1 MSWSGKFSSC
11 NKVRAGNCPVESNQV
26 LSKSWERLQISSA
39 FHPPATVHRLFV
51 LQAGVP
57 LKSPNW
63 KLHEALSLGALS
75 ETFLSSLSC
84 TAVFFFSVCNPELIE
99 VNGNFPC
106 NLNENRLHHSV
117 MCPILFSTR
126 ILVRCCLGFSWFNFY
141 WIHTSP
147 IEWKLEGSQWNGSS
161 SPCP

>member
-1 MSWSGKFSSC
+1 MASFHHATKWELETAQLKAIRCYQKVGNGYRSPLLFIHLQLCTDYLFCKLGFHWKALTGNYMRHWVWEPCLRRSS
-11 NKVRAGNCPVESNQV
+11 
-26 LSKSWERLQISSA
+26 
-39 FHPPATVHRLFV
+39 PAWVAQL
-51 LQAGVP
+51 
-57 LKSPNW
+57 
-63 KLHEALSLGALS
+63 
-75 ETFLSSLSC
+75 
-84 TAVFFFSVCNPELIE
+84 FFFSSVCNPELIE